1 MRFYSTKGNDISVG
15 FKDALFHGLAPDG
28 GLYMPETIPHLGID
42 FFKSDLSYPELAV
55 GMIHPFTKDDLT
67 HAQLINICELAFD
80 FPLRIKELNKTD
92 SVLELFHGPTFAF
105 KDFAARFMARTMS
118 YFLENKDDEL
128 TILVATSGDTGS
140 AVANGFF
147 NVDGINVIIL
157 YPSNRVSAIQENQLT
172 TLGGNITALEIDGS
186 FDDCQR
192 MVKAAFQD
200 IDLQN
205 RLSLS
210 SANSINM
217 ARLLP
222 QSVYYSWAW
231 KLCAENKPIIFSV
244 PSGNFGN
251 LTGGLLANRMG
262 VPVEK
267 FIAATNANDTFPNF
281 LSSGTIQHQ
290 DAVKTISNA
299 MDVGVPSNLD
309 RIQNL
314 FHDDV
319 NQVKVDISSW
329 SFPDKDTKKSIRN
342 MQNEF
347 GYLIDPH
354 TAVGVLGLTKYR
366 NETNSKTKGVVLSTA
381 HPGKFADVIE
391 PIIGNKTTLPES
403 LQIAMKK
410 EKNSIKM
417 PKKFSDLKEYLLAV

>member
-1 MRFYSTKGNDISVG
+1 M
-15 FKDALFHGLAPDG
+15 
-28 GLYMPETIPHLGID
+28 
-42 FFKSDLSYPELAV
+42 
-55 GMIHPFTKDDLT
+55 
-67 HAQLINICELAFD
+67 
-80 FPLRIKELNKTD
+80 
-92 SVLELFHGPTFAF
+92 
-105 KDFAARFMARTMS
+105 
-118 YFLENKDDEL
+118 
-128 TILVATSGDTGS
+128 
-140 AVANGFF
+140 
-147 NVDGINVIIL
+147 
-157 YPSNRVSAIQENQLT
+157 
-172 TLGGNITALEIDGS
+172 EIDGS

-290 DAVKTISNA
+290 DAVQTISNA

-309 RIQNL
+309 RIKNL
-314 FHDDV
+314 FHDDL
-319 NQVKVDISSW
+319 NQIKVDISSW
-329 SFPDKDTKKSIRN
+329 SFPDKDTKESIRN

-354 TAVGVLGLTKYR
+354 TAVGVLGLIKYR

-391 PIIGNKTTLPES
+391 PIIGNKTALPES

-410 EKNSIKM
+410 EINSIKM
-417 PKKFSDLKEYLLAV
+417 PKQFSDLKEYLLAV

>member
-1 MRFYSTKGNDISVG
+1 MRFYSTKGNSISVG

-67 HAQLINICELAFD
+67 HAQLTDICELAFD

-118 YFLENKDDEL
+118 YFLKNNDNEL

-157 YPSNRVSAIQENQLT
+157 YPSNRVSAIQEKQLT

-200 IDLQN
+200 IDLRN

-231 KLCAENKPIIFSV
+231 KLYGKNKPIIFSV

-262 VPVEK
+262 VPIEK
-267 FIAATNANDTFPNF
+267 FIAATNANDTFPHF
-281 LSSGTIQHQ
+281 LCSGTIQHQ
-290 DAVKTISNA
+290 DAVQTISNA

-314 FHDDV
+314 FQDDV

-329 SFPDKDTKKSIRN
+329 SFPDKDTKESIRN
-342 MQNEF
+342 IQNEF

-354 TAVGVLGLTKYR
+354 TAVGVLGLNQYR

-391 PIIGNKTTLPES
+391 PIIGNKTALPES

-417 PKKFSDLKEYLLAV
+417 PKQFSDLKEYLLAV

>member
-1 MRFYSTKGNDISVG
+1 MRFYSTKGNAISVG

-28 GLYMPETIPHLGID
+28 GLYMPETIPHLGIN

-55 GMIHPFTKDDLT
+55 GMIHPFTKDDLA
-67 HAQLINICELAFD
+67 HARLTDICELAFD
-80 FPLRIKELNKTD
+80 FPLRIKELNNTD

-118 YFLENKDDEL
+118 YFLENNDNEL

-147 NVDGINVIIL
+147 NIDGINVIIL
-157 YPSNRVSAIQENQLT
+157 YPSNRVSAIQEKQLT

-267 FIAATNANDTFPNF
+267 FIAATNANDTFPHF

-319 NQVKVDISSW
+319 NQVKVDIC
-329 SFPDKDTKKSIRN
+329 
-342 MQNEF
+342 QLE
-347 GYLIDPH
+347 
-354 TAVGVLGLTKYR
+354 
-366 NETNSKTKGVVLSTA
+366 LS
-381 HPGKFADVIE
+381 
-391 PIIGNKTTLPES
+391 
-403 LQIAMKK
+403 
-410 EKNSIKM
+410 
-417 PKKFSDLKEYLLAV
+417 

>member
-1 MRFYSTKGNDISVG
+1 MRFYSTKGNSISVG

-67 HAQLINICELAFD
+67 HAQLTNICELAFD
-80 FPLRIKELNKTD
+80 FPLRIKELNNTD

-118 YFLENKDDEL
+118 YFLENNDNEL

-147 NVDGINVIIL
+147 NIDGINVIIL
-157 YPSNRVSAIQENQLT
+157 YPSNRVSAIQEKQLT

-192 MVKAAFQD
+192 MVKVAFQD

-267 FIAATNANDTFPNF
+267 FIAATNANDTFPHF
-281 LSSGTIQHQ
+281 LSSGTIQNQ
-290 DAVKTISNA
+290 DAVQTISNA

-319 NQVKVDISSW
+319 NQVKVDIASW
-329 SFPDKDTKKSIRN
+329 SFPDKDTKESIRN
-342 MQNEF
+342 IQIDF

-354 TAVGVLGLTKYR
+354 TAVGVLGLNKYR
-366 NETNSKTKGVVLSTA
+366 HETNSKTKGVVLSTA

-417 PKKFSDLKEYLLAV
+417 PKIFSNLKEYLLAV

>member
-157 YPSNRVSAIQENQLT
+157 YPSNRVSAIQEKQLT

-192 MVKAAFQD
+192 MVKTAFQD
-200 IDLQN
+200 IDLRN

-231 KLCAENKPIIFSV
+231 KICAKNKAIIFSV

-267 FIAATNANDTFPNF
+267 FIAATNANDTFPHF

-329 SFPDKDTKKSIRN
+329 SFPDKDTKESIRN

>member
-1 MRFYSTKGNDISVG
+1 MRFYSTKGNSISVG

-67 HAQLINICELAFD
+67 HAQLTDICELAFD
-80 FPLRIKELNKTD
+80 FPLQIKELNKTD

-105 KDFAARFMARTMS
+105 KDFAARFMARTIS
-118 YFLENKDDEL
+118 YFLENKDDDL

-147 NVDGINVIIL
+147 NIDGINVIIL

-251 LTGGLLANRMG
+251 LTSGLLANRMG

-329 SFPDKDTKKSIRN
+329 SFPDKDTKESIRN

-417 PKKFSDLKEYLLAV
+417 PKQFSDLKEYLLAV

>member
-1 MRFYSTKGNDISVG
+1 MRFYSTKGNSISVG

-28 GLYMPETIPHLGID
+28 GLYMPKTIPHLGID

-55 GMIHPFTKDDLT
+55 GMIHPFTKDDLA
-67 HAQLINICELAFD
+67 HARLTDICESAFD
-80 FPLRIKELNKTD
+80 FPLQIKELNKTD
-92 SVLELFHGPTFAF
+92 SILELFHGPTFAF

-118 YFLENKDDEL
+118 YFLENNDNEL

-157 YPSNRVSAIQENQLT
+157 YPSNRVSAIQEKQLT

-192 MVKAAFQD
+192 MVKTAFQD
-200 IDLQN
+200 IDLRN

-329 SFPDKDTKKSIRN
+329 SFPDKDTKESIRN

-403 LQIAMKK
+403 LQITMKK

>member
-1 MRFYSTKGNDISVG
+1 MRFYSTKGNAISVG

-67 HAQLINICELAFD
+67 HAQLTDICELAFD

-118 YFLENKDDEL
+118 YFLKNNDNEL

-157 YPSNRVSAIQENQLT
+157 YPSNRVSAIQEKQLT

-200 IDLQN
+200 LDLRN

-267 FIAATNANDTFPNF
+267 FIAATNANDTFPHF
-281 LSSGTIQHQ
+281 LISGTIQHQ
-290 DAVKTISNA
+290 DAVQTISNA

-319 NQVKVDISSW
+319 NQVKVDIASW
-329 SFPDKDTKKSIRN
+329 SFPDKNTKESIRN
-342 MQNEF
+342 IQDEF

-354 TAVGVLGLTKYR
+354 TAVGVLGLIKYR

-391 PIIGNKTTLPES
+391 PIIGNKTALPDS

-417 PKKFSDLKEYLLAV
+417 PKQFSDLKEYLLAV

>member
-1 MRFYSTKGNDISVG
+1 
-15 FKDALFHGLAPDG
+15 
-28 GLYMPETIPHLGID
+28 
-42 FFKSDLSYPELAV
+42 
-55 GMIHPFTKDDLT
+55 
-67 HAQLINICELAFD
+67 
-80 FPLRIKELNKTD
+80 
-92 SVLELFHGPTFAF
+92 
-105 KDFAARFMARTMS
+105 MS
-118 YFLENKDDEL
+118 YFLENKDNEL

-157 YPSNRVSAIQENQLT
+157 YPSNRVSAIQEKQLT

-200 IDLQN
+200 HDLRH
-205 RLSLS
+205 RLFLS

-222 QSVYYSWAW
+222 QSVYYAWAW
-231 KLCAENKPIIFSV
+231 KQYANNETVIFSV

-267 FIAATNANDTFPNF
+267 FIAATNANDTFPHF
-281 LSSGTIQHQ
+281 LSSGTIKNQ
-290 DAVKTISNA
+290 DAVQTISNA

-309 RIQNL
+309 RIQDL

-329 SFPDKDTKKSIRN
+329 SFTDKDTKESIRN
-342 MQNEF
+342 IQDEF

-354 TAVGVLGLTKYR
+354 TAVGVLGLIKYR

-391 PIIGNKTTLPES
+391 PIIGNKTALPES

-417 PKKFSDLKEYLLAV
+417 PKQFSDLKEYLLAV

>member
-1 MRFYSTKGNDISVG
+1 MG
-15 FKDALFHGLAPDG
+15 FKDALFQGLALDG
-28 GLYMPETIPHLGID
+28 GLYMPETIPHLGTD
-42 FFKSDLSYPELAV
+42 FFQSELSYPELAV

-67 HAQLINICELAFD
+67 HAQLTNICELAFD

-147 NVDGINVIIL
+147 NIDGINVIIL

-267 FIAATNANDTFPNF
+267 FIAATNANDTFPHF
-281 LSSGTIQHQ
+281 LSSGTIKNQ

-314 FHDDV
+314 FHDDI

-329 SFPDKDTKKSIRN
+329 SFTDKDTKESIRN
-342 MQNEF
+342 IQDEF

-354 TAVGVLGLTKYR
+354 TAVGVLGLIKYR

-391 PIIGNKTTLPES
+391 PIIGNKTALPES

-417 PKKFSDLKEYLLAV
+417 PKQFSDLKEYLLAV

>member
-1 MRFYSTKGNDISVG
+1 LRFYSTKGNDISVG

-262 VPVEK
+262 IPVEK

-329 SFPDKDTKKSIRN
+329 SFPDKDTKESIRN

>member
-1 MRFYSTKGNDISVG
+1 MG
-15 FKDALFHGLAPDG
+15 FKDALFQGLAPDG
-28 GLYMPETIPHLGID
+28 GLYMPEIIPHLGTD
-42 FFKSDLSYPELAV
+42 FFQSDLSYPELAV

-67 HAQLINICELAFD
+67 HAQLSNICESAFD
-80 FPLRIKELNKTD
+80 FPLPIKELNESD
-92 SVLELFHGPTFAF
+92 SVLELFHGPTLAF

-118 YFLENKDDEL
+118 HFLENENNEIS
-128 TILVATSGDTGS
+128 ILVATSGDTGS

-147 NVDGINVIIL
+147 NVEGINVIIL
-157 YPSNRVSAIQENQLT
+157 YPSNRVSALQEKQLT

-200 IDLQN
+200 DEL
-205 RLSLS
+205 RKTLSLS

-222 QSVYYSWAW
+222 QSVYYAWAW
-231 KLCAENKPIIFSV
+231 KQCGKNIPVIFSV

-267 FIAATNANDTFPNF
+267 YIAATNANDTFPHF
-281 LSSGTIQHQ
+281 LSNGTIQDQ
-290 DAVKTISNA
+290 DAIQTISNS

-314 FHDDV
+314 FNDDV
-319 NQVKVDISSW
+319 NQIKTDISSW
-329 SFPDKDTKKSIRN
+329 SFSDEMTKDCIRN
-342 MQNEF
+342 IQNEF
-347 GYLIDPH
+347 NYLLDPH
-354 TAVGVLGLTKYR
+354 TAVGVLGLNTYREKTK
-366 NETNSKTKGVVLSTA
+366 SKTKGVVLSTA

-391 PIIGNKTTLPES
+391 PIIGNKTSLPES
-403 LQIAMKK
+403 LQIAMKI

-417 PKKFSDLKEYLLAV
+417 SKQFSDLKDYLLPT

>member
-1 MRFYSTKGNDISVG
+1 LRFYSTKGNSISVG

-28 GLYMPETIPHLGID
+28 GLYMPETIPHLGIN

-55 GMIHPFTKDDLT
+55 GMIHPFTKDDLA
-67 HAQLINICELAFD
+67 HARLTDICELAFD
-80 FPLRIKELNKTD
+80 FPLRIKELNNTD

-118 YFLENKDDEL
+118 YFLENNDNEL

-147 NVDGINVIIL
+147 NIDGINVIIL
-157 YPSNRVSAIQENQLT
+157 YPSNRVSAIQEKQLT

-192 MVKAAFQD
+192 MVKVAFQD

-267 FIAATNANDTFPNF
+267 FIAATNANDTFPHF

-319 NQVKVDISSW
+319 NQVKVDIASW
-329 SFPDKDTKKSIRN
+329 SFPDKDTKESIRN
-342 MQNEF
+342 IQNEF

-354 TAVGVLGLTKYR
+354 TAVGVLGLNKYR
-366 NETNSKTKGVVLSTA
+366 NETNTKMKGVVLSTA

-391 PIIGNKTTLPES
+391 PIIGNKTTLPDS

-417 PKKFSDLKEYLLAV
+417 PKQFSDLKEYLLAV

>member
-1 MRFYSTKGNDISVG
+1 MRFYSTKGNSISVG

-67 HAQLINICELAFD
+67 HAQLTDICELAFD
-80 FPLRIKELNKTD
+80 FPLQIKELNKTD

-147 NVDGINVIIL
+147 NIDGINVIIL

-251 LTGGLLANRMG
+251 LTSGLLANRMG

-329 SFPDKDTKKSIRN
+329 SFPDKDTKESIRN

>member
-1 MRFYSTKGNDISVG
+1 MRFYSTKGNSISVG

-67 HAQLINICELAFD
+67 HAQLTNICELAFD

-147 NVDGINVIIL
+147 NIDGINVIIL

-290 DAVKTISNA
+290 DAVQTISNA

-314 FHDDV
+314 FHDDI

-329 SFPDKDTKKSIRN
+329 SFTDKDTKESIRN
-342 MQNEF
+342 IQDEF

-354 TAVGVLGLTKYR
+354 TAVGVLGLIKYR

-391 PIIGNKTTLPES
+391 PIIGNKTALPES

-417 PKKFSDLKEYLLAV
+417 PKQFSDLKEYLLAV

>member
-1 MRFYSTKGNDISVG
+1 LRFYSTKGNSISVG

-67 HAQLINICELAFD
+67 HAQLTNICELAFD

-147 NVDGINVIIL
+147 NIDGINVIIL

-290 DAVKTISNA
+290 DAVQTISNA

-309 RIQNL
+309 RIKNL

-319 NQVKVDISSW
+319 NQIKVDISSW
-329 SFPDKDTKKSIRN
+329 SFPDKDTKESIRN

-354 TAVGVLGLTKYR
+354 TAVGVLGLIKYR

-391 PIIGNKTTLPES
+391 PIIGNKTALPES

-417 PKKFSDLKEYLLAV
+417 PKQFSDLKEYLLAV

>member
-1 MRFYSTKGNDISVG
+1 
-15 FKDALFHGLAPDG
+15 
-28 GLYMPETIPHLGID
+28 
-42 FFKSDLSYPELAV
+42 
-55 GMIHPFTKDDLT
+55 
-67 HAQLINICELAFD
+67 LAFD
-80 FPLRIKELNKTD
+80 FPLRIKELNETD

-118 YFLENKDDEL
+118 YFLENKDNEL

-147 NVDGINVIIL
+147 NVEGINVIIL
-157 YPSNRVSAIQENQLT
+157 YPSNRVSAIQEKQLT

-200 IDLQN
+200 HDLRH
-205 RLSLS
+205 RLFLS

-217 ARLLP
+217 GRLLP
-222 QSVYYSWAW
+222 QSVYYAWAW
-231 KLCAENKPIIFSV
+231 KQYANNETVIFSV

-267 FIAATNANDTFPNF
+267 FIAATNANDTFPHF
-281 LSSGTIQHQ
+281 LSSGTIKNQ
-290 DAVKTISNA
+290 DAVQTISNA

-309 RIQNL
+309 RIQDL

-329 SFPDKDTKKSIRN
+329 SFTDKDTKESIRN
-342 MQNEF
+342 IQNEF

-354 TAVGVLGLTKYR
+354 TAVGVLGLIKYR

-381 HPGKFADVIE
+381 HPGKFADVID
-391 PIIGNKTTLPES
+391 PIIGNKTALPES
-403 LQIAMKK
+403 LQIAIKK
-410 EKNSIKM
+410 EKNSIKIS
-417 PKKFSDLKEYLLAV
+417 KQFSDLKEYLLAV

>member
-1 MRFYSTKGNDISVG
+1 LRFYSTKGTAISVG

-55 GMIHPFTKDDLT
+55 GMIHPFTKDDLA
-67 HAQLINICELAFD
+67 HARLTDICESAFD
-80 FPLRIKELNKTD
+80 FPLQIKELNKTD
-92 SVLELFHGPTFAF
+92 SILELFHGPTFAF

-118 YFLENKDDEL
+118 YFLESNDNEL

-157 YPSNRVSAIQENQLT
+157 YPSNRVSAIQEKQLT

-192 MVKAAFQD
+192 MVKTAFQD
-200 IDLQN
+200 IDLRN

-267 FIAATNANDTFPNF
+267 FIAATNANDTFPHF

-290 DAVKTISNA
+290 DAVQTISNA

-319 NQVKVDISSW
+319 NQIKVDISSW
-329 SFPDKDTKKSIRN
+329 SFPDKDTKESIRN
-342 MQNEF
+342 IQNEF

-354 TAVGVLGLTKYR
+354 TAVGVLGLNKYR
-366 NETNSKTKGVVLSTA
+366 NETNSITKGVVLSTA
-381 HPGKFADVIE
+381 HPGKFADVTE
-391 PIIGNKTTLPES
+391 PIIGNKTALPDS

-417 PKKFSDLKEYLLAV
+417 PNEFSDLKEYLLAV